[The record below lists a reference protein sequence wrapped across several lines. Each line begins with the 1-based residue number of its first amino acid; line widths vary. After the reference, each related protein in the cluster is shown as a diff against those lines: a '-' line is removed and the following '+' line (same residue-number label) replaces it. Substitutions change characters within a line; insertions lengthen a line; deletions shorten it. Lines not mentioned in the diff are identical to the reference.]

1 MEFIAEFLQHL
12 INGLSLGAVYALVAL
27 GYTMVYGVLQLINF
41 AHAEIFMLG
50 SFAGFYATRLLPTFR
65 QEPRFLLILL
75 VAMLACGCVG
85 WLIERIAYRP
95 LRDKPRLNALITA
108 IGVSM
113 FIQAVSQLPWFMGP
127 SPKFFPTLLPNVPV
141 VAFLGAQITSLQA
154 VSFGSA
160 LLLMAGLHRL
170 IFHSRMGMAMRAV
183 SFDSNAASLMGI
195 SPDRIIAFTFILGS
209 ALAAAA
215 GILVGMGY
223 PRIEPTM
230 GVMLGL
236 KAFVAAVLGGIGN
249 VRGAVVGG
257 LSIGLI
263 EALVVGYGAS
273 SWRDAVAFAILIA
286 ILVFK
291 PTGLFG
297 RAVAEK
303 V

>member
-1 MEFIAEFLQHL
+1 MESLGELLQHL

-50 SFAGFYATRLLPTFR
+50 SFAGFYVTRFLPTFR
-65 QEPRFLLILL
+65 QEPRFLVVL
-75 VAMLACGCVG
+75 VLAMCICGLVG
-85 WLIERIAYRP
+85 WAIERIAYRP
-95 LRDKPRLNALITA
+95 LRNKPRLNALITA

-127 SPKFFPTLLPNVPV
+127 SPRFFPSLLPNAPLLTL
-141 VAFLGAQITSLQA
+141 LGAQITSLQ
-154 VSFGSA
+154 VVTFGSA
-160 LLLMAGLHRL
+160 ICLMAGLHRL

-183 SFDSNAASLMGI
+183 SFDATAASLMGI
-195 SPDRIIAFTFILGS
+195 SPDRVIAFTFVLGS

-249 VRGAVVGG
+249 IRGAVVGG
-257 LSIGLI
+257 LLIGLI

-273 SWRDAVAFAILIA
+273 SWRDAVAFTILIG

-291 PTGLFG
+291 PSGLFG

>member
-1 MEFIAEFLQHL
+1 MESLGELLQHL

-50 SFAGFYATRLLPTFR
+50 SFAGFYVTRFLPTFR
-65 QEPRFLLILL
+65 QEPRFLAILVL
-75 VAMLACGCVG
+75 AMCICGLVG
-85 WLIERIAYRP
+85 WAIERIAYRP
-95 LRDKPRLNALITA
+95 LRNKPRLNALITA

-127 SPKFFPTLLPNVPV
+127 SPRFFPSLLPNTPLLTL
-141 VAFLGAQITSLQA
+141 LGAQVTSLQ
-154 VSFGSA
+154 VVTFGSA
-160 LLLMAGLHRL
+160 ICLMAGLHRL

-183 SFDSNAASLMGI
+183 SFDATAASLMGI
-195 SPDRIIAFTFILGS
+195 SPDRIIAFTFVLGS

-249 VRGAVVGG
+249 IRGAVVGG
-257 LSIGLI
+257 LLIGLI

-273 SWRDAVAFAILIA
+273 SWRDAVAFTILIG

-291 PTGLFG
+291 PSGLFG

>member
-1 MEFIAEFLQHL
+1 MTELLQHF
-12 INGLSLGAVYALVAL
+12 INGLSLGAVYALIAL

-41 AHAEIFMLG
+41 AHSEVFMLG
-50 SFAGFYATRLLPTFR
+50 AFAGLYGARWIPTFGK
-65 QEPRFLLILL
+65 EPRFLAILA
-75 VAMLACGCVG
+75 VAMAVCAVIGLV
-85 WLIERIAYRP
+85 IERVAYRP

-113 FIQAVSQLPWFMGP
+113 LIQAVGQLPWFMGP
-127 SPKFFPTLLPNVPV
+127 SPQFFPSLLPNTTLFTV
-141 VAFLGAQITSLQA
+141 LGASVGSLQL
-154 VSFGSA
+154 VTLVSA
-160 LLLMAGLHRL
+160 LVMMAGLHRL
-170 IFHSRMGMAMRAV
+170 IFHTRMGAAMRAV
-183 SFDSNAASLMGI
+183 SWDGRTASLMGI
-195 SPDRIIAFTFILGS
+195 NPDFVIGFTFALGS

-215 GILVGMGY
+215 GILVGLGY

-249 VRGAVVGG
+249 IRGAMVGG
-257 LSIGLI
+257 IVIGLT

-273 SWRDAVAFAILIA
+273 SYRDAVAFAILIG

-291 PTGLFG
+291 PSGLFG
-297 RAVAEK
+297 RSVAEK

>member
-1 MEFIAEFLQHL
+1 MTELLQHL
-12 INGLSLGAVYALVAL
+12 INGLSLGAVYALIAL

-41 AHAEIFMLG
+41 AHAEVFMLG
-50 SFAGFYATRLLPTFR
+50 SFAGFYATRFLPQFR
-65 QEPRFLLILL
+65 EEPRFLVILAL
-75 VAMLACGCVG
+75 AMAACAAVGLA
-85 WLIERIAYRP
+85 IERVAYRP

-113 FIQAVSQLPWFMGP
+113 FIQAVGQLPWFMGP
-127 SPKFFPTLLPNVPV
+127 SPHFFPSLLPNVPLFA
-141 VAFLGAQITSLQA
+141 VAGVSITSLQA
-154 VSFGSA
+154 VTFGSA
-160 LLLMAGLHRL
+160 LALMTGLHRL
-170 IFHSRMGMAMRAV
+170 IFHSRLGAAMRAV
-183 SFDSNAASLMGI
+183 SFDGRTASLMGI
-195 SPDRIIAFTFILGS
+195 NPDFVVGFTFALGS

-215 GILVGMGY
+215 GILVGLGY

-249 VRGAVVGG
+249 IRGAMVGG
-257 LSIGLI
+257 VLIGLT

-273 SWRDAVAFAILIA
+273 SYRDAVAFAILIL

-291 PTGLFG
+291 PSGLFG
-297 RAVAEK
+297 RAAAEK

>member
-1 MEFIAEFLQHL
+1 MTELLQHL

-41 AHAEIFMLG
+41 AHAEVFMLG
-50 SFAGFYATRLLPTFR
+50 SFAGFYATRFIPKFR
-65 QEPRFLLILL
+65 EEPRFLLILL
-75 VAMLACGCVG
+75 VAMVVCALLGL
-85 WLIERIAYRP
+85 LIERVAYRP

-113 FIQAVSQLPWFMGP
+113 FIQAVGQLPWFMGP
-127 SPKFFPTLLPNVPV
+127 SPQFFPSLIPNVPL
-141 VAFLGAQITSLQA
+141 VAIAGVSLTSLQA
-154 VSFGSA
+154 VTFGSTVA
-160 LLLMAGLHRL
+160 LMFGLHRL
-170 IFHSRMGMAMRAV
+170 IFHSKMGAAMRAV
-183 SFDSNAASLMGI
+183 SFDGRTASLMGI
-195 SPDRIIAFTFILGS
+195 NPDFVVGFTFALGS

-215 GILVGMGY
+215 GILVGLGY

-249 VRGAVVGG
+249 IRGAMVGG
-257 LSIGLI
+257 IVIGLT

-273 SWRDAVAFAILIA
+273 SYRDAVAFGILIL

-291 PTGLFG
+291 PAGLFG
-297 RAVAEK
+297 RMAAEK